1 MCGRKISWFKDI
13 LKVFHDFEN
22 KQKGVWSNVFWYVK
36 ACIFWKCVQYTIH
49 WDKTQMLKKKSF
61 GH

>member
-1 MCGRKISWFKDI
+1 MRGRKISWFKDI

-36 ACIFWKCVQYTIH
+36 AGIFWKCVQYTIH
-49 WDKTQMLKKKSF
+49 WEKTQMLKKNYF
-61 GH
+61 EH